1 MLKAMRHRALGLG
14 LLMAVGVVLSACGGG
29 PSIGGGGGGLGL
41 SNPFS
46 KGTSDFDMT
55 FLSASSTWDLNKDGN
70 VTCDEWKQY
79 ATEIFREADGDK
91 DGALTVSEWSGMT
104 SVDKLFVSAGHDYYD
119 TNNDGKVTLEELTGK
134 RNHAFVLLDKNNDCQ
149 LGHDEKANVYSVAK
163 PKEKE
168 VDQSNPGGMPR

>member
-1 MLKAMRHRALGLG
+1 MLKATRRRALGLG
-14 LLMAVGVVLSACGGG
+14 LVTATATVLSACGGG
-29 PSIGGGGGGLGL
+29 GGLLGGGGGI

-55 FLSASSTWDLNKDGN
+55 FLSASSTWDMNKDGT

-79 ATEIFREADGDK
+79 AGEIFRDADGDK
-91 DGALTVSEWSGMT
+91 DGALTVSEWSGMVA
-104 SVDKLFVSAGHDYYD
+104 VDKLFVSAGHDYYD
-119 TNNDGKVTLEELTGK
+119 ANKDGKVTLEELTGR

-168 VDQSNPGGMPR
+168 VDQANPGGMGR

>member
-1 MLKAMRHRALGLG
+1 MLKATRQRALGLCLMTASAAG
-14 LLMAVGVVLSACGGG
+14 LAACGGG
-29 PSIGGGGGGLGL
+29 SGLGGGGGF

-55 FLSASSTWDLNKDGN
+55 FLTASSTWDLNRDGI

-79 ATEIFREADGDK
+79 ATELFRAADTDN
-91 DGALTVSEWSGMT
+91 DGSLTIQEWNGMT
-104 SVDKLFVSAGHDYYD
+104 KVDKLFVTANHAYYD

-134 RNHAFVLLDKNNDCQ
+134 PNQAFVLLDKNHDCQ
-149 LGHDEKANVYSVAK
+149 LGHDEKANVYSVVK

-168 VDQSNPGGMPR
+168 LDQSIPGRGN